1 MLSRLPR
8 EAAASLRGREAKR
21 LEPVLVPEL
30 EPELRPWL
38 AAAVKRLEPALVREL
53 ARALAMEFRPWLA
66 AELDPPLSRA
76 ANSAPPG
83 SWRQRR
89 PVLRRP
95 GLRRFPLRQERKRRD
110 LPKDCASAVGPGLIV
125 CREVGVGRIK
135 DRPDHHEREQHAF
148 HTRTLRRRSSLG
160 KTTEGPDPFLPPP
173 VKGRMRNRHRWISAD
188 VF

>member
-30 EPELRPWL
+30 
-38 AAAVKRLEPALVREL
+38 ARE
-53 ARALAMEFRPWLA
+53 LAMEFRPWLA
-66 AELDPPLSRA
+66 AELDPPLS
-76 ANSAPPG
+76 
-83 SWRQRR
+83 
-89 PVLRRP
+89 LRRIRRHRGHGVSAARFFG
-95 GLRRFPLRQERKRRD
+95 GLGFVDSLYARRGKRRD

-148 HTRTLRRRSSLG
+148 HTRTLRRRSPLG

>member
-38 AAAVKRLEPALVREL
+38 AAAVKRLEPALVPEL

-95 GLRRFPLRQERKRRD
+95 GLRRSPLRQERQ
-110 LPKDCASAVGPGLIV
+110 
-125 CREVGVGRIK
+125 GRIK

-148 HTRTLRRRSSLG
+148 HTRTLRRRSPLG
-160 KTTEGPDPFLPPP
+160 KTTEDPDPFLPPP
-173 VKGRMRNRHRWISAD
+173 VKGRRRNRHRWISA
-188 VF
+188 